1 MKHEYVA
8 TSRICGLEHSGAGE
22 KSDGTVADTE
32 AGDLVEL
39 DESVAEPFVK
49 GGSLKPY
56 VDDEVV
62 SEAEAH
68 AAAAHAAA
76 EAAERAAA
84 AADEAARVAA
94 GK

>member
-8 TSRICGLEHSGAGE
+8 TSRICGLEHSDAGK

-39 DESVAEPFVK
+39 DEKVAAPFVA

-56 VDDEVV
+56 VDDEVA
-62 SEAEAH
+62 SEAEAN

-76 EAAERAAA
+76 KAADAAAA
-84 AADEAARVAA
+84 AADEAARIAA